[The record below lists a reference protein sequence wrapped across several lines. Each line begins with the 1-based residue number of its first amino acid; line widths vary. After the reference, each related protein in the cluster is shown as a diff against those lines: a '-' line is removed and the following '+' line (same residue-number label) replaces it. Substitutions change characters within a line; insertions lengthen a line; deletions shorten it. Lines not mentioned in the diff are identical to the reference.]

1 MMEQLDMHVQSLLR
15 WSTNDSSNYNNNNAR
30 AVILTGGGGT
40 FCSGLDL
47 HDNETPS
54 IAETAGGSTNSSSSS
69 SHLLRDGKNMLYHM
83 TRVTNQLLS
92 LPVLSISAI
101 DGYAMGGGAELTTCT
116 DLVVLSRDAKIQF
129 VHAKRGASPGWG
141 GLRRLIKKV
150 GRERALRM
158 LLLGECILGE
168 EEALGAR
175 SGGKIS
181 YYADVVANEG
191 ETALHATMRAVINPL
206 LDLPCSQSIR
216 AIKRVVSSADGD
228 GEVIDCI
235 DGSTLKLDT
244 NLAMMAER
252 DAFLSVWGG
261 KANLEQIQKA
271 RDRIKGTP
279 GK

>member
-1 MMEQLDMHVQSLLR
+1 MREIRKS
-15 WSTNDSSNYNNNNAR
+15 
-30 AVILTGGGGT
+30 
-40 FCSGLDL
+40 
-47 HDNETPS
+47 
-54 IAETAGGSTNSSSSS
+54 AG
-69 SHLLRDGKNMLYHM
+69 
-83 TRVTNQLLS
+83 
-92 LPVLSISAI
+92 I
-101 DGYAMGGGAELTTCT
+101 
-116 DLVVLSRDAKIQF
+116 
-129 VHAKRGASPGWG
+129 
-141 GLRRLIKKV
+141 
-150 GRERALRM
+150 
-158 LLLGECILGE
+158 GE